1 MTEFER
7 TKRLEA
13 EARRRAEQEAKEN
26 LHKWNGSRALILA
39 VERAKLGLPL
49 SLEEKALLQAS
60 KVTVSYSLAE
70 IEAARNEALSSNI
83 RGQSDSTSFPSSST
97 TTSRGPS
104 SVATPSIE
112 APSLQKTP
120 INQSE
125 SDLIREMIAR
135 EAKNL
140 LKLVQTLLL
149 TSSTCITLGDL
160 SSEISTKTGRKW
172 GHDFEP
178 RHGPLVQFLRS
189 EGAKALGISVHHN
202 KFVSLPHNAHTVPET
217 SITQPQMQQ
226 MHPLAT
232 LKGEDNVTP
241 TSGQRDALVPY
252 SQELYALAPASE
264 TLPMKGAYSHAYEEL
279 ANSLVNTRTSTHL
292 GPTNQQMV
300 REQPQQQQQR
310 QGHSINYSVVFDPFE
325 ISQQQYE
332 LQQFQQQQLQQQQE
346 ASVSTTERNQY
357 VSASTRDSAHHASS
371 QEFTVTMVSD
381 YLPQTH
387 GSRKQVPTSAQPSYA
402 ITTTN
407 APTLSHDVKGR
418 TTTSYLVNQT
428 TQDVN
433 ISGAHTKMIRG
444 GPGSTGSAALPS
456 FSQFNGSGYNIGSG
470 GAIDEAVSHGGG
482 GSSTSRALAPV
493 RIARPGYQHSS
504 AAPPTMSTSTTTTQS
519 NTQTNSSFSSY
530 HASMRPGH
538 TTSSDTD
545 DDAQYAQALAASF
558 AAEDAEN
565 EKLAQLALAPT
576 SFKPS
581 TTTNT
586 LSTTS
591 HVGYPQLE
599 DNVTW
604 ADFNV
609 LFRPMLNRGFT
620 LVKHGRS
627 GYPKRRHFWFNV
639 SLTKLFWDTSRFLD
653 VLANGD
659 RHIDLR
665 HVIALYDGIQTDLLR
680 RKLAIGEIALDQKNT
695 FFSLVTTTR
704 SYDFQA
710 STPAQQK
717 LLVRALNFLLKQLK
731 QGINGLNYNQPM
743 HGRAYNR

>member
-7 TKRLEA
+7 IKRLEA
-13 EARRRAEQEAKEN
+13 EARRRAELEAKER

-60 KVTVSYSLAE
+60 TLAVSYSLAE
-70 IEAARNEALSSNI
+70 IEAARNEALNSSAK
-83 RGQSDSTSFPSSST
+83 GGTGASE
-97 TTSRGPS
+97 
-104 SVATPSIE
+104 ATPSGPPLGLPTAA
-112 APSLQKTP
+112 APPARQPSAGSS
-120 INQSE
+120 SE

-140 LKLVQTLLL
+140 LKLVQTILLS
-149 TSSTCITLGDL
+149 SSTCVTLGDL
-160 SSEISTKTGRKW
+160 SSEISVKTGRKW

-178 RHGPLVQFLRS
+178 RHGQLLQFLRS
-189 EGAKALGISVHHN
+189 EGARSLGLSVHHN
-202 KFVSLPHNAHTVPET
+202 KFVSMPNNAHTVPENVQAPHQDQAMLEAGRGANT
-217 SITQPQMQQ
+217 S
-226 MHPLAT
+226 L
-232 LKGEDNVTP
+232 GD
-241 TSGQRDALVPY
+241 QRDALVPY
-252 SQELYALAPASE
+252 SSDLFAITPVPDPVPPKSAYAQ
-264 TLPMKGAYSHAYEEL
+264 AYDEL
-279 ANSLVNTRTSTHL
+279 ATTLAGTQL
-292 GPTNQQMV
+292 GPSPQQTREAQQMSTSS
-300 REQPQQQQQR
+300 
-310 QGHSINYSVVFDPFE
+310 HNINYSLVFDPFE
-325 ISQQQYE
+325 ISQQQ
-332 LQQFQQQQLQQQQE
+332 QQQQQ
-346 ASVSTTERNQY
+346 AARISTTERGRYQQT
-357 VSASTRDSAHHASS
+357 SSSLPIQQTSS

-381 YLPQTH
+381 YLPQAQ
-387 GSRKQVPTSAQPSYA
+387 GSAKPRQTSVPRSYPAPSPPSHEIVAQ
-402 ITTTN
+402 
-407 APTLSHDVKGR
+407 

-433 ISGAHTKMIRG
+433 MSGAQMKMIRG
-444 GPGSTGSAALPS
+444 GGRGSSSNNGLPP
-456 FSQFNGSGYNIGSG
+456 FSQFNGSGYNAGSG
-470 GAIDEAVSHGGG
+470 GAIDDLVSHGR
-482 GSSTSRALAPV
+482 SSPALAPI
-493 RIARPGYQHSS
+493 RTARPIPPQ
-504 AAPPTMSTSTTTTQS
+504 APTATGSTSQTTS
-519 NTQTNSSFSSY
+519 QTSSSFSSY

-565 EKLAQLALAPT
+565 EKLAQFALVPAGH
-576 SFKPS
+576 KPS
-581 TTTNT
+581 NVSSSM
-586 LSTTS
+586 STS
-591 HVGYPQLE
+591 RYPQLE
-599 DNVTW
+599 EAITW

-627 GYPKRRHFWFNV
+627 GYPKRRHFWFNT
-639 SLTKLFWDTSRFLD
+639 SLTRLFWDTSRFLD

-680 RKLAIGEIALDQKNT
+680 RKLAVGEINMDQKNT

-710 STPAQQK
+710 SSPAQQK

-731 QGINGLNYNQPM
+731 QGVNGLTYNQPM
-743 HGRAYNR
+743 HGRAHQQH